1 MALQVYEFH
10 VEMECDGCSKAVR
23 NVLSKKEGI
32 DNIQIDL
39 ADKKLLVTTTLS
51 SDEIL
56 NVIKPTGK
64 ACQFLGVKK

>member
-10 VEMECDGCSKAVR
+10 VEMECDGCSKAIR
-23 NVLSKKEGI
+23 NVLAKKEGI

-39 ADKKLLVTTTLS
+39 AGKKLLVTTTLS

-64 ACQFLGVKK
+64 ACKFLGVKE